1 MSFLPPAIRSLP
13 PRHLARAQ
21 QPLCRCLSTTPVLSS
36 GSNRWSKIRHKKG
49 VVDQQRGA
57 LFSKLSKEIIL
68 AMRPPASPDPAFN
81 SKLTTALQRAKEQG
95 LPKQSIEN
103 ALGRA
108 KVVAEGGG
116 QTVVYEA
123 LAAGGQVALLIE
135 CNTQNASRLVKRV
148 KELLTKNGAQTSAV
162 SFLFEKKGSITLT
175 PNEGEGG
182 EAGFEAL
189 FDTAVEAG
197 AEDVREGESDDGGVE
212 YEVITTP
219 STLSPITQLLQT
231 KPAYTVQASEL
242 IFVANEPLKVL
253 EEGQEGEGVKVD
265 MVESVGKLVDV
276 LEEETEVEKVWTN
289 LE

>member
-1 MSFLPPAIRSLP
+1 
-13 PRHLARAQ
+13 
-21 QPLCRCLSTTPVLSS
+21 
-36 GSNRWSKIRHKKG
+36 
-49 VVDQQRGA
+49 
-57 LFSKLSKEIIL
+57 
-68 AMRPPASPDPAFN
+68 MRPPASPDPAFN

-95 LPKQSIEN
+95 LTKQGIEN
-103 ALGRA
+103 AMARA

-148 KELLTKNGAQTSAV
+148 KELLSKNGAQTSAV

-182 EAGFEAL
+182 GGEKGFEAL
-189 FDTAVEAG
+189 FDAAVEAG
-197 AEDVREGESDDGGVE
+197 AEDVREVENDEGGVE

-219 STLSPITQLLQT
+219 STLSPITQLLQPN
-231 KPAYTVQASEL
+231 PAYTIQSSEL
-242 IFVANEPLKVL
+242 IFVPNEPLKVL
-253 EEGQEGEGVKVD
+253 EEGQEGQEGEGVREEV
-265 MVESVGKLVDV
+265 VESVGRLVDV